1 MGHRLQEESIFINDY
16 FIDIFDES
24 LVPRFDEIKF
34 HCHFPT
40 RQSFFLR
47 ADTTD
52 IMGYSSWRVCTAAL
66 NLLAYGTV
74 SDILKESVRIGAS
87 TAMQRVKIFCE
98 EIIELHKEEYLRS
111 PNQENFEDER
121 SRYDRFH

>member
-1 MGHRLQEESIFINDY
+1 MGHRIQEESIFINDY

-24 LVPRFDEIKF
+24 LIPRFDETKF
-34 HCHFPT
+34 HCHFLM

-52 IMGYSSWRVCTAAL
+52 LMWYSSWRMCTAAL
-66 NLLAYGTV
+66 SLLAYGTS

-111 PNQENFEDER
+111 SNQEKFEDER
-121 SRYDRFH
+121 S